1 MFLQNCVSE
10 TGSCWCET
18 TTTTCPE
25 EVFAVICLLKGVGL
39 AKGWA
44 LKTGN
49 PGFCKSGRPR
59 EPGGARQ
66 KAGGFDPNFF
76 VRFSQLLDPTTSHR
90 LGQWIRHRNPVN
102 ILPLNP
108 SSTLQRPGRLYG
120 RGRNR
125 NLIRHGEPKSYGENS
140 MTV

>member
-1 MFLQNCVSE
+1 MTQVVVGVVVSFKKKKILFFFKTINYPNNYPRTNACFPMQKQMILQNCVSE

-39 AKGWA
+39 TKEWA

-66 KAGGFDPNFF
+66 KVEGFDPNF
-76 VRFSQLLDPTTSHR
+76 L
-90 LGQWIRHRNPVN
+90 
-102 ILPLNP
+102 
-108 SSTLQRPGRLYG
+108 
-120 RGRNR
+120 
-125 NLIRHGEPKSYGENS
+125 
-140 MTV
+140 